1 MASLV
6 DWGLAE
12 RIATAAAGEGRSAM
26 ASGEVDL
33 AGAWERS
40 RDAAIDYTGLT
51 PVGPVPDAEW
61 VSRREWTRINLASMR
76 EMVAAVEERIGGSLA
91 PGRAGQ
97 ALDAVG
103 GRAFAVQI
111 GGLLGLASRR
121 VLGQYEMSLLGGGDR
136 SPRLI
141 FVGPNIDS
149 ATADL
154 HGSPSDVLEW
164 VALHEVTHAVHF
176 TSVPWL
182 ADHLGGL
189 ARTLLEDTPLSL
201 EGSDLLGGARQ
212 ALNDPRGWIKEIR
225 EADPVT
231 LLAPPQARETI
242 VAVQATMALVEGYAE
257 HVMDAAAGEIGPR
270 VEALRAGM
278 ERRRENRGPLA
289 RALAWLLGFEMK
301 LRQYRD
307 GKRFCDEVVRAEGVA
322 GLNLAWQGPEAL
334 PTLAEISAAGEWTRR
349 VGTPAAA

>member
-1 MASLV
+1 M
-6 DWGLAE
+6 
-12 RIATAAAGEGRSAM
+12 RSCEA
-26 ASGEVDL
+26 VV
-33 AGAWERS
+33 
-40 RDAAIDYTGLT
+40 DYTRLT
-51 PVGPVPDAEW
+51 PAGPVPEAEW
-61 VSRREWTRINLASMR
+61 VSRREWARINLASMR
-76 EMVAAVEERIGGSLA
+76 EMVAAVEGRVGGSLA

-121 VLGQYEMSLLGGGDR
+121 VLGQYEMSLLGDER
-136 SPRLI
+136 RPRLI

-149 ATADL
+149 AASDL
-154 HGSPSDVLEW
+154 GGAPGDVLEW

-182 ADHLGGL
+182 GDHLGEL

-201 EGSDLLGGARQ
+201 EGSELLGGARQ
-212 ALNDPRGWIKEIR
+212 ALSDPRSWINEIR
-225 EADPVT
+225 GADPVS

-242 VAVQATMALVEGYAE
+242 ASVQATMALVEGYAE
-257 HVMDAAAGEIGPR
+257 HVMDAAATELGPR
-270 VEALRAGM
+270 VRTLRAGM

-289 RALAWLLGFEMK
+289 RTLAWLLGLEMK

-307 GKRFCDEVVRAEGVA
+307 GKQFADEVVAAEGIG
-322 GLNLAWQGPEAL
+322 GLNLAWDGPDAL
-334 PTLAEISAAGEWTRR
+334 PTLAEIAAADEWMRR
-349 VGTPAAA
+349 VGAPAAA